1 MRKALIIG
9 LILSIFVISGCGV
22 RIPDDFEYTLRR
34 AADANEKMLKKIDT
48 LPEARRI
55 EELKLMVE
63 TDIKDFR
70 NAANTV
76 EKGR

>member
-1 MRKALIIG
+1 MRKLLIVFIG
-9 LILSIFVISGCGV
+9 ISIILSSSCGV

-34 AADANEKMLKKIDT
+34 AADTNEQMLKTIDT
-48 LPEARRI
+48 LPEDRKI
-55 EELKLMVE
+55 EELKSMVK

-70 NAANTV
+70 NAANTI